1 MQRKYIIKK
10 QTDIESVIKTRQ
22 VVKNYYFS
30 IYYDN
35 NLINNSANFMFCLS
49 IGKKFGKAYQRN
61 KIKRQIREI
70 IRHNKTKI
78 KNISFVII
86 IRPQANTLSFQENEK
101 NILFLLKKG
110 RILLNEEN

>member
-10 QTDIESVIKTRQ
+10 QTEIESVIKTKQ
-22 VVKNYYFS
+22 VVKNCYFS

-35 NLINNSANFMFCLS
+35 SLINNSANFMFCLS

-70 IRHNKTKI
+70 IRNNKSRI
-78 KNISFVII
+78 KNVSFVII
-86 IRPQANTLSFQENEK
+86 IRPKANMLSFQEIEK

-110 RILLNEEN
+110 SIILNEKN